1 MKTSE
6 DKLNDALRDVLK
18 RKFDDYEEEPNPAA
32 LDRIRARVKPARTGR
47 YWWFTGA
54 LVLLSVSGILLSR
67 YTGERNASF
76 AVSEKA
82 PALAA
87 KEAAPGSANPGEPA
101 GRAIA
106 KASGYLPKPLSLK
119 TIRNAPVNA

>member
-6 DKLNDALRDVLK
+6 DKLNEALRDVLK
-18 RKFDDYEEEPNPAA
+18 RKFDDYQEQPNPNA

-67 YTGERNASF
+67 YTGESSAPIAF
-76 AVSEKA
+76 SEIT
-82 PALAA
+82 
-87 KEAAPGSANPGEPA
+87 
-101 GRAIA
+101 RW
-106 KASGYLPKPLSLK
+106 PL
-119 TIRNAPVNA
+119 